1 MKKITVNKTRILTAA
16 AALVA
21 VFSLAGCGCNAVHRR
36 GLRCPPTRITWA
48 V

>member
-21 VFSLAGCGCNAVHRR
+21 VFSRR
-36 GLRCPPTRITWA
+36 GAAAQP
-48 V
+48 